1 MRRLAGAGVLL
12 AAIAVLA
19 QAPGTAQAPGA
30 ALGQPPGMPAG
41 TDFGYGTRERPRQ
54 ILRVEAAGGT
64 QSYTVALGNTA
75 FSAPSLLGER
85 ARAAGLSCNTC
96 HVQGETNRTFF
107 IPGVSARPG
116 GLDPTTA
123 FFHAR
128 AEDGVANHIDI
139 PSLRGIRH
147 TAPYGRDGRFAT
159 LRAFARHVIVDEF
172 AGPEPA
178 PAILDALVAYM
189 EELEFLPNPG
199 IDSQGRPTA
208 AVDDAARRGAALFA
222 KPFAGLGGRA
232 CASCHVPA
240 LRFTDG
246 QRHDMSGGIEKA
258 YDTPSLLNAAFTAP
272 YWHDG
277 RFADFDAAV
286 LHYDRSFGLG
296 LDANER
302 ADLVAWLRALG
313 DGEDPTEPMTRQTE
327 MSELAAY
334 VAVLDAAIAQGDRAA
349 VALVV
354 DTVNASLAQLGRRFD
369 DHRAGGRRRPDRPDV
384 ARLATALIED
394 MTALGTAVSRDD
406 REAALAALQ
415 TYRMR
420 AKQLVASYP
429 QGG

>member
-1 MRRLAGAGVLL
+1 MRTLACAGVLL
-12 AAIAVLA
+12 AGLAAAMLA
-19 QAPGTAQAPGA
+19 QMSSA
-30 ALGQPPGMPAG
+30 ALAQSPGMPAG
-41 TDFGYGTRERPRQ
+41 TDFGYGGRERPRQ
-54 ILRVEAAGGT
+54 VLRVEVAGGT
-64 QSYTVALGNTA
+64 QSYIVALGNTA
-75 FSAPSLLGER
+75 FSAPSLFGER

-96 HVQGETNRTFF
+96 HVQGEANPAFF

-116 GLDPTTA
+116 GLDPTTT

-128 AEDGVANHIDI
+128 AGDGVANHVDI
-139 PSLRGIRH
+139 PSLRGTRH

-178 PAILDALVAYM
+178 PAVLDALVAYM
-189 EELEFLPNPG
+189 EEFEFLPNPK
-199 IDSQGRPTA
+199 IDSEGRPTA
-208 AVDDAARRGAALFA
+208 AADDAARRGAALFA
-222 KPFAGLGGRA
+222 RPFAGLGGRA

-240 LRFTDG
+240 QRFTDG
-246 QRHDMSGGIEKA
+246 QQHDMSGGTDKA
-258 YDTPSLLNAAFTAP
+258 YNTPSLLNAAFTAP

-277 RFADFDAAV
+277 RFADFDAVVA
-286 LHYDRSFGLG
+286 HYDSSYRLGFGAG
-296 LDANER
+296 ER
-302 ADLVAWLRALG
+302 ADLVAWLRAVG
-313 DGEDPTEPMTRQTE
+313 DGEDPTEPVTRQTE

-334 VAVLDAAIAQGDRAA
+334 VAVLNTAIAQGDRAA

-369 DHRAGGRRRPDRPDV
+369 DHRGGGRRRPDRPDV
-384 ARLATALIED
+384 ARLATALIGD
-394 MTALGTAVSRDD
+394 MSELGAAVARDD

-420 AKQLVASYP
+420 ARQLVASYP